1 VRSYISAHYDK
12 LLLLAAV
19 LGLCASFGWLR
30 QHQALLHS
38 RPAEVSVPTIKWAGF
53 HPMPEEI
60 EVMKRPIWSVAAA
73 QSRGVEWRFGLFT
86 PPAIRIDASGEVSVA
101 LPIEAS
107 TSAPLP
113 HVATFE
119 LLALKHEPYRLQLT
133 GYCASP
139 SGYLAMFSSPHSP
152 GTWLMRDGDRLDDL
166 GLTLLNFSVGRA
178 AVVHDEADTI
188 YESTAVAVLRD
199 EWEGGEVVL
208 GDRKIRLSS
217 ALYAVVRSFGAMAW
231 TRDLR
236 QGDAFTEGDFIY
248 RVERIQKEPAEVMFS
263 RRKPGVDDLEFQ
275 VFRLSKPA
283 PEKVSSSGL
292 LSEPSTKH
300 AAIRDR

>member
-1 VRSYISAHYDK
+1 
-12 LLLLAAV
+12 
-19 LGLCASFGWLR
+19 
-30 QHQALLHS
+30 
-38 RPAEVSVPTIKWAGF
+38 
-53 HPMPEEI
+53 
-60 EVMKRPIWSVAAA
+60 
-73 QSRGVEWRFGLFT
+73 
-86 PPAIRIDASGEVSVA
+86 
-101 LPIEAS
+101 
-107 TSAPLP
+107 
-113 HVATFE
+113 
-119 LLALKHEPYRLQLT
+119 
-133 GYCASP
+133 
-139 SGYLAMFSSPHSP
+139 
-152 GTWLMRDGDRLDDL
+152 
-166 GLTLLNFSVGRA
+166 LLNFSVGRA
-178 AVVHDEADTI
+178 AVVHAEADTI

-208 GDRKIRLSS
+208 EDRKIRLSS